1 MKRVLLVLTAIA
13 LVFAVAGCGSGGAGS
28 GSGGAKYTGKDKS
41 GNEYTLTVSPDNKYV
56 LTVVSGG
63 AKVKSSGDCTGPGSS
78 VVCGTA
84 PSQFTVSTNGTDT
97 ITGITG
103 TIALDGGGSRIMAAG
118 DWNVELSNPFE
129 DQADWLKGSFVA
141 EGNGV
146 IDADGV
152 INLTNTSGSSLI
164 GIAVPDGKATSAS
177 GSKKIKIEYIAE
189 ITSGSGQLNLKDGNK
204 DPKTGVWGTAPGG
217 GAYPTL
223 KNKIIDV
230 VEINENFYT
239 DGSTWLWFQKNT
251 SADVFKVKI
260 ISLKLE

>member
-13 LVFAVAGCGSGGAGS
+13 LVFAVAGCGSAGAGS

-63 AKVKSSGDCTGPGSS
+63 AKVKSSGDCNGPGSS

-84 PSQFTVSTNGTDT
+84 PSQFTVTTNGTDT

-103 TIALDGGGSRIMAAG
+103 TIALDGGGSRIMGAG
-118 DWNVELSNPFE
+118 DWDVELSNPFA
-129 DQADWLKGSFVA
+129 DQAEWLRGAFIP
-141 EGNGV
+141 GNKATIIDGV
-146 IDADGV
+146 ID
-152 INLTNTSGSSLI
+152 LTDTSGSSII
-164 GIAVPDGKATSAS
+164 GIAVPDGKATSAT

-189 ITSGSGQLNLKDGNK
+189 LTSGTCQFNVKDGNT
-204 DPKTGVWGTAPGG
+204 TGSANWSTSPPGG
-217 GAYPTL
+217 GLFPTL
-223 KNKIIDV
+223 KNKIVDTIEID
-230 VEINENFYT
+230 ESRFS
-239 DGSTWLWFQKNT
+239 DKCTWLWFQKNT
-251 SADVFKVKI
+251 DTDVFKIKI